1 MVVHLNPKANEGS
14 VSNFW
19 PGPFLTLSSDLN
31 ELDCFSVVD
40 NSVKKENSWLKM
52 FFTMNLHVVS
62 SVFLYLFFPTIN
74 FHVPK
79 HHQTNNLHDMS
90 FYLVSQILFVF
101 CTWHS
106 IFPIS
111 TSVIFSFWYK
121 LGRHFFC
128 VN

>member
-1 MVVHLNPKANEGS
+1 MTQNVFHYEPTCGFTCV
-14 VSNFW
+14 FI
-19 PGPFLTLSSDLN
+19 PFS
-31 ELDCFSVVD
+31 
-40 NSVKKENSWLKM
+40 
-52 FFTMNLHVVS
+52 
-62 SVFLYLFFPTIN
+62 PTIN

-111 TSVIFSFWYK
+111 TSVIFSF
-121 LGRHFFC
+121 
-128 VN
+128 

>member
-1 MVVHLNPKANEGS
+1 MVVHLNPKANAGN

-31 ELDCFSVVD
+31 ELDCFSFVH
-40 NSVKKENSWLKM
+40 NSVKKENAWLKM

-62 SVFLYLFFPTIN
+62 SVFLYLFLQQSISMFPSTMIQMTY
-74 FHVPK
+74 K
-79 HHQTNNLHDMS
+79 MCL
-90 FYLVSQILFVF
+90 YLVSPNFV
-101 CTWHS
+101 CLLNWHS

-111 TSVIFSFWYK
+111 TSVISSFWYN

-128 VN
+128 VH

>member
-1 MVVHLNPKANEGS
+1 MVVHLNWKANKGS

-31 ELDCFSVVD
+31 ELDCFSFVD
-40 NSVKKENSWLKM
+40 NSVKKENAWLKM

-62 SVFLYLFFPTIN
+62 SVFLYLFLQQSISMFPSTI
-74 FHVPK
+74 K
-79 HHQTNNLHDMS
+79 QILHDMP

-101 CTWHS
+101 CIWHS

-128 VN
+128 VD